1 MEIPVLGNSITLV
14 DDRSLDCL
22 ASDTSAVRAIVQAA
36 VSVEL
41 FTIPLY
47 MTTLYSIQGTHQI
60 NSKQL
65 DYYQGRQWPGAS
77 ASARPATD
85 NQRAFNLIFS
95 VFIQEMLHLQ
105 MAANLANAIGEQPDF
120 TPAALVDK
128 TGLGWRCYGP
138 QHSVLPHIIDLK
150 DTDTYRHVRVNLEA
164 LNDNQ
169 IALFRA
175 IEQPEAD
182 ARAELAKQPPSVQ
195 EKYFPTV
202 PFSGWTAD
210 KGVNDLPMFG
220 TIGWMYEC
228 LAQYISIEYQDG
240 ETLWQKLFRADSV
253 QQDMFNSHAQGSGHP
268 MMEFPHFDTR
278 FTAEDGLGVDT
289 SFNKAIDMMSAIT
302 DQGEGSDIGI
312 ARYRRGLQLQV
323 VQGKY
328 REDFAAL
335 KVDYPSYTGSGEP
348 APSADAHARHDSS
361 ALTHFERFTALALLL
376 PGVETWEQ
384 WHQRG
389 NSWSASLLTNAD
401 YNPATAPA
409 NIPAPDAVAGA
420 LNRLKQDQTTMW
432 PVLSKVSVG
441 AIAGITTVLNDYWQH
456 PGMDFP
462 YPSMVGSG
470 DRISLCWAVFGMAP
484 DLSLDIGQRDPGT
497 LYHACQGM
505 SLDGSSGDSCA
516 AIEIYHTC
524 RGSNSCR
531 AEGGCGFV
539 QCDSDSGGGHS
550 CSALAHRAPATG
562 QAAQAMCGRSPTVDK
577 GGQVLC
583 GGPSPDADLYSAPGD
598 NKCKSFGGCAVP
610 ISASQMFPR
619 DGQMQLYDFAGPPYQ
634 SEPFGEPLDFA
645 VGESVYDKAWQ
656 AYGEVMAQRGKTA
669 GEPPAPTDLRLALP
683 PST

>member
-1 MEIPVLGNSITLV
+1 
-14 DDRSLDCL
+14 
-22 ASDTSAVRAIVQAA
+22 
-36 VSVEL
+36 
-41 FTIPLY
+41 
-47 MTTLYSIQGTHQI
+47 
-60 NSKQL
+60 
-65 DYYQGRQWPGAS
+65 
-77 ASARPATD
+77 
-85 NQRAFNLIFS
+85 
-95 VFIQEMLHLQ
+95 
-105 MAANLANAIGEQPDF
+105 
-120 TPAALVDK
+120 
-128 TGLGWRCYGP
+128 
-138 QHSVLPHIIDLK
+138 
-150 DTDTYRHVRVNLEA
+150 
-164 LNDNQ
+164 
-169 IALFRA
+169 
-175 IEQPEAD
+175 
-182 ARAELAKQPPSVQ
+182 
-195 EKYFPTV
+195 
-202 PFSGWTAD
+202 
-210 KGVNDLPMFG
+210 
-220 TIGWMYEC
+220 
-228 LAQYISIEYQDG
+228 
-240 ETLWQKLFRADSV
+240 
-253 QQDMFNSHAQGSGHP
+253 
-268 MMEFPHFDTR
+268 
-278 FTAEDGLGVDT
+278 
-289 SFNKAIDMMSAIT
+289 
-302 DQGEGSDIGI
+302 
-312 ARYRRGLQLQV
+312 
-323 VQGKY
+323 
-328 REDFAAL
+328 
-335 KVDYPSYTGSGEP
+335 
-348 APSADAHARHDSS
+348 
-361 ALTHFERFTALALLL
+361 
-376 PGVETWEQ
+376 
-384 WHQRG
+384 
-389 NSWSASLLTNAD
+389 
-401 YNPATAPA
+401 
-409 NIPAPDAVAGA
+409 
-420 LNRLKQDQTTMW
+420 MW

-577 GGQVLC
+577 GAQVLC